1 MSSQSQLDDSVSHFY
16 DSGNGDLT
24 IDEAKTHFTAW
35 ALLKSPLVIVSG
47 KHGDCRYLDEL
58 SITSL
63 SRVRMYVI

>member
-1 MSSQSQLDDSVSHFY
+1 MSSQSQLDDSVSHFH